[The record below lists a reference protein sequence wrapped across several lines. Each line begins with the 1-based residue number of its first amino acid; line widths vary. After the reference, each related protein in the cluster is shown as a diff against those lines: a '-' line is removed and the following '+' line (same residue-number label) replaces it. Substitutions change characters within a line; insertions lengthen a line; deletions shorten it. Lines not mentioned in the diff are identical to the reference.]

1 MNNDYLV
8 ERSNPEYNE
17 LPRSQFSEKRA
28 GEVQKILEALYGLK
42 NSNVFKKAVEKLLN
56 PRLESL
62 SKRLRQESDPVQLYR
77 LQGMAGELER
87 MINLEKLV
95 EVNEKQLQNLKGQ
108 ITQTHAEEEK
118 RKN

>member
-8 ERSNPEYNE
+8 ERSEEHNE

-28 GEVQKILEALYGLK
+28 GEVQEILEALYGLK

-62 SKRLRQESDPVQLYR
+62 TKRLRQESDPVQLYR

-95 EVNEKQLQNLKGQ
+95 EVNEKQLQNLKGL
-108 ITQTHAEEEK
+108 ITQNHAEEEK